1 MSVNGGEGNIS
12 GTRML
17 ERRVSNNRADLSGD
31 QRMNYFLA
39 WFNQWSELQKSD
51 FVKVLSDKMNGGSM
65 PPMVNGDA
73 CNEFDSLNI
82 NGADHNKKP
91 PSLFT
96 CQVKLFREWFSGWSD
111 DQKNYLVMRLQA
123 IDAEFYAKY
132 EKYASDPDA
141 AARGLV
147 KDYFEPGVP
156 PEMVRKSSRSVL
168 GTNSISP
175 TPPAVGYTS
184 NNFSSVSSIESARP
198 ATIDE
203 GPDSVFTE
211 DSCLTDELK
220 TGYVKRED
228 LDSHIDSDSELQEKN
243 NYCDTVKDENIDM
256 NCQKQLSTIAE

>member
-1 MSVNGGEGNIS
+1 MSGKSDEGTNS

-51 FVKVLSDKMNGGSM
+51 FVKVLAEKMTGGSAM
-65 PPMVNGDA
+65 INGNMSD
-73 CNEFDSLNI
+73 EFDSLNI
-82 NGADHNKKP
+82 NGGGDNIKKP
-91 PSLFT
+91 PSLFS

-111 DQKNYLVMRLQA
+111 DQKNYLVTRLQA
-123 IDAEFYAKY
+123 IDAEFYGKY
-132 EKYASDPDA
+132 EKYVSDPEA
-141 AARGLV
+141 AAKGSE

-168 GTNSISP
+168 GPHSISP

-184 NNFSSVSSIESARP
+184 NNFSGTSSIESARP

-203 GPDSVFTE
+203 KLDSVE
-211 DSCLTDELK
+211 DDETSCISSHQNQDESDTQNDLYELK
-220 TGYVKRED
+220 
-228 LDSHIDSDSELQEKN
+228 DSNDIVGKETDMLA
-243 NYCDTVKDENIDM
+243 DM
-256 NCQKQLSTIAE
+256 NNQQQLSTIAE

>member
-1 MSVNGGEGNIS
+1 MRLI
-12 GTRML
+12 
-17 ERRVSNNRADLSGD
+17 
-31 QRMNYFLA
+31 
-39 WFNQWSELQKSD
+39 
-51 FVKVLSDKMNGGSM
+51 
-65 PPMVNGDA
+65 
-73 CNEFDSLNI
+73 FD
-82 NGADHNKKP
+82 
-91 PSLFT
+91 
-96 CQVKLFREWFSGWSD
+96 CQEKLFREWFSGWSD

-141 AARGLV
+141 ATRGSV

-168 GTNSISP
+168 GTHSISP

-203 GPDSVFTE
+203 GPDSVFPE

-220 TGYVKRED
+220 TGYVKRKA
-228 LDSHIDSDSELQEKN
+228 LDSHIDSDSCLTDELK
-243 NYCDTVKDENIDM
+243 TGHVKREAM
-256 NCQKQLSTIAE
+256 